1 MLNSELIARP
11 RPAPCHSLTA
21 SVIGYEFVGLYRSG
35 RGRPCLKRETVS
47 DPVIFRYFHIAR
59 ILPRVLIPRR
69 RGGNFG
75 SDKRSETMFE
85 PESSLQQEEVMR
97 TAHHPSAPVRLVC
110 AVTLA
115 VASFAASAE
124 EFDCVGTVGAVAVDN
139 LRVPDDATCRL
150 NRTRVKGT
158 IKVESNATLIARRIV
173 VIGNVQAENANKVRV
188 LKRSR
193 VGGSVQV
200 KQGGAAAVTDSEV
213 DGDVQFDQNWGRLT
227 VARSEVG
234 GSVQIV
240 ENYGGAVVRRNVIDG
255 NLQCKQNAPA
265 PTGGGNVVGGN
276 KEDQCASF

>member
-1 MLNSELIARP
+1 
-11 RPAPCHSLTA
+11 
-21 SVIGYEFVGLYRSG
+21 
-35 RGRPCLKRETVS
+35 
-47 DPVIFRYFHIAR
+47 
-59 ILPRVLIPRR
+59 
-69 RGGNFG
+69 
-75 SDKRSETMFE
+75 
-85 PESSLQQEEVMR
+85 MR
-97 TAHHPSAPVRLVC
+97 TVHHPSAPVRLVC
-110 AVTLA
+110 AVILA

-124 EFDCVGTVGAVAVDN
+124 EFDCVGTVGAVVVDN

-173 VIGNVQAENANKVRV
+173 VIGNVQAENAKKVRV

-213 DGDVQFDQNWGRLT
+213 DGDVQFDQNWGPLT

-276 KEDQCASF
+276 KEDQCGSF